1 MMSHMNY
8 IKNQVGIEFS
18 HYTATFFF
26 PSPLFNI
33 FRAESKKI
41 FVGGLPTE
49 VTEKE
54 FADYFGTFGLVK
66 VGWATGD
73 ICDSSL
79 PLIPSLDWSGVSF
92 QNSFYLMSF
101 FYLNPLNEFNDEY
114 PLFDSI
120 SY

>member
-18 HYTATFFF
+18 HYTATFLF

-73 ICDSSL
+73 IWDSSL
-79 PLIPSLDWSGVSF
+79 PLIPSLDWSSSMMINLSLIVSVID
-92 QNSFYLMSF
+92 QSVLSADF
-101 FYLNPLNEFNDEY
+101 FIFVYCP
-114 PLFDSI
+114 PS
-120 SY
+120 

>member
-18 HYTATFFF
+18 HYTATFLF

-73 ICDSSL
+73 ICDSSV
-79 PLIPSLDWSGVSF
+79 PLIPSLDWSGSMMITLSLIVSVID
-92 QNSFYLMSF
+92 QSVLSADF
-101 FYLNPLNEFNDEY
+101 FLVYCP
-114 PLFDSI
+114 PS
-120 SY
+120 

>member
-1 MMSHMNY
+1 MSHMNY

-18 HYTATFFF
+18 HYTATFLF

-79 PLIPSLDWSGVSF
+79 PLIPSLDWSSSMMINLSLIVSVID
-92 QNSFYLMSF
+92 QSVLSADF
-101 FYLNPLNEFNDEY
+101 FLAYRP
-114 PLFDSI
+114 PS
-120 SY
+120 